1 MEDNSLHHALQESIP
16 TIWKVK
22 CTVWKLKHD
31 F

>member
-22 CTVWKLKHD
+22 CT
-31 F
+31 